1 MVKLLFGKTVK
12 YYSDIWWRMSKAARH
27 WSESESKDNV
37 KCNQN
42 SKAYLL

>member
-1 MVKLLFGKTVK
+1 
-12 YYSDIWWRMSKAARH
+12 MSKAARH

-42 SKAYLL
+42 SKAYLLTCSRILNGLDCKVYLTF